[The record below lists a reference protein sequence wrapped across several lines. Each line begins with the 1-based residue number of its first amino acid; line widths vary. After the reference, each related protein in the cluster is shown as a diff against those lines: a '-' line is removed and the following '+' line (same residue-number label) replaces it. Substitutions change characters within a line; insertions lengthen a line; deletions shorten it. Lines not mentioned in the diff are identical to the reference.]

1 MTRAGLRHI
10 ALGLLAAALAC
21 SDPTPVAPSGFL
33 EHFDELQP
41 GRGDQARLV
50 YIDTAADFSAY
61 EKIWVE
67 PVVAWSDGAPPAPL
81 ETLAAH
87 FDGELRREL
96 AREFELVEGAGPGT
110 LRLRA
115 AVTAM
120 SETGASAELEILD
133 AETGRRLVAVADAR
147 GAEGASEGEASTP
160 EQVIAFWAERARVRL
175 AAFRSFDLTEKA
187 HEASAA
193 PDTP

>member
-1 MTRAGLRHI
+1 MTRAGLRHL

-33 EHFDELQP
+33 ERFDELQP

-61 EKIWVE
+61 EKIWVD
-67 PVVAWSDGAPPAPL
+67 PVVAWSEGAPPAAL
-81 ETLAAH
+81 ETLADH
-87 FDGELRREL
+87 FDTELRSEL

-115 AVTAM
+115 AVTGV
-120 SETGASAELEILD
+120 SESGASVELEILD
-133 AETGRRLVAVADAR
+133 AERGRRLVAVADAR
-147 GAEGASEGEASTP
+147 GAEVAGESEATTP
-160 EQVIAFWAERARVRL
+160 ERVIAFWAQRARVRL

-193 PDTP
+193 ADTP